1 MVRRCAQVLRSELF
15 AAVRAGDLGKVKT
28 LIERQGVDV
37 NTRSTSAAQVF
48 EVSGDDVDDIDVVAG
63 YDVPIG
69 REHTIAHACVRY
81 DPAQPD
87 GTCRVRCLP
96 LLLAQLT
103 QCCLLGADDLLAVL
117 SYAVSKGLD
126 TSLCD
131 SRGRNALH
139 FACSMGDAEV
149 VTRLL
154 RIGDELPRTLPEPQ
168 RLHLKALTVRARAP
182 GSGWTP
188 LHFAAFFGHMHV
200 IEVLAANGA
209 HSSAT
214 VRCVVL
220 SAVCRLCGCVCCG
233 CGCVCCGC
241 RCGCRC
247 GCVCCGCVCCGCVC
261 CGCGCG
267 CVCTRLANS
276 PHATVMHV
284 HKQCRGDGSYL
295 PGGTCVDVVY
305 ARLDHDDELRAAAR
319 ARERKIKRGGRPE
332 PATESPLPAIV
343 RRALIEA
350 AVRMEGMAALEH
362 ERDRDHRQGA
372 GWLLRLV
379 VDCGHVAVAVCVC
392 ASCGKS
398 SPHAFAPRRHGNA
411 GAR

>member
-1 MVRRCAQVLRSELF
+1 
-15 AAVRAGDLGKVKT
+15 
-28 LIERQGVDV
+28 
-37 NTRSTSAAQVF
+37 
-48 EVSGDDVDDIDVVAG
+48 
-63 YDVPIG
+63 
-69 REHTIAHACVRY
+69 
-81 DPAQPD
+81 
-87 GTCRVRCLP
+87 
-96 LLLAQLT
+96 
-103 QCCLLGADDLLAVL
+103 
-117 SYAVSKGLD
+117 
-126 TSLCD
+126 
-131 SRGRNALH
+131 
-139 FACSMGDAEV
+139 
-149 VTRLL
+149 
-154 RIGDELPRTLPEPQ
+154 
-168 RLHLKALTVRARAP
+168 
-182 GSGWTP
+182 
-188 LHFAAFFGHMHV
+188 
-200 IEVLAANGA
+200 
-209 HSSAT
+209 
-214 VRCVVL
+214 
-220 SAVCRLCGCVCCG
+220 
-233 CGCVCCGC
+233 
-241 RCGCRC
+241 
-247 GCVCCGCVCCGCVC
+247 
-261 CGCGCG
+261 
-267 CVCTRLANS
+267 
-276 PHATVMHV
+276 MHV